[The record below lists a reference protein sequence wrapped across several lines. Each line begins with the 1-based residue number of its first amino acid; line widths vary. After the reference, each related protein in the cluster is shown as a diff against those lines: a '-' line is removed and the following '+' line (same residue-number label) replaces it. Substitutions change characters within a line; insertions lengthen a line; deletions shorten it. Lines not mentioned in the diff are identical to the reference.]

1 MPLNVS
7 PDAEWLEPDGLGGFA
22 SGTINGVRTRRYHA
36 LLLCA
41 LTPPSDR
48 FVFVN
53 GYEAWIGTPA
63 GTFPLSSHCYA
74 PDVVHPDGASRLV
87 GFELQPWPQ
96 WRFDLEDGTAI
107 EQELFVR
114 HGAPL
119 VALSWRLRGPR
130 ESVRLFLRP
139 LLSGRDYHHLHHEN
153 ASFRFDAQ
161 QLGHAIRWHP
171 YESLP
176 GVLACTNGEYVHQ
189 PEWYRRFVYRADQER
204 GLDGT
209 EDLASPGILQFD
221 LSRGEAVLL
230 LTVGDHPDA
239 LLDDPVATLRKLRA
253 AERKRRQSFPTPLHR
268 SADAYLVQRGR
279 KGQGQTIIAGYPWFT
294 DWGRDTFIALRGLCL
309 ATGQLEGARK
319 ILLSWANTV
328 SEGMLPNRF
337 PDGGAS
343 PEYNSVDAS
352 LWFIITAYEFLEIRK
367 TQPRKLAARDVRLL
381 QTSIDAILSHY
392 AKGTRYG
399 IHMDTDGL
407 LAAGE
412 PGFAITWMDA
422 RVDGQAVTPRIGKPV
437 EVQAL
442 WLNALRIGGKFS
454 EQWQKLW
461 SPAREAFLGRFWNK
475 AAGCLYDV
483 VDVNHQPGI
492 CDAAFRPNQVFAVG
506 GLPFPVL
513 EGNRARRLID
523 AVESALWTPLGL
535 RSLSPEETG
544 YVSHYGGDERQRDRA
559 YHQGT
564 VWPWLMGPFVE
575 AWVRVRGSTVK
586 AKTEARRRFL
596 PPLEAHL
603 KEAGL
608 GHISELADAEGA
620 ITTRPP
626 QARQD
631 APFSQQPRGC
641 PFQAWSLGEF
651 LRLSLV
657 VLDDK
662 SSSITPSLPGSI
674 FTPSR
679 PEPAKTGSSA
689 RGTEPFPLAPTHPE
703 PAGTGSFAQGTAAL
717 PVTPARPA
725 AVDPLQFGAMGAP
738 TAALPV
744 GRPSFLRKRRP

>member
-1 MPLNVS
+1 LPLNVS
-7 PDAEWLEPDGLGGFA
+7 LDAEWLEPNGLGGFA
-22 SGTINGVRTRRYHA
+22 SGTVAGIRTRRYHA

-53 GYEAWIGTPA
+53 GYEAWVQTPA
-63 GTFPLSSHCYA
+63 GTFPLSSQCYA
-74 PDVVHPDGASRLV
+74 PDIIHPDGASRLA
-87 GFELQPWPQ
+87 GFELQPWPR
-96 WRFDLEDGTAI
+96 WRYDLEDGTAI
-107 EQELFVR
+107 EQEFFVR

-119 VALSWRLRGPR
+119 TALSWRLLRPR
-130 ESVRLFLRP
+130 ESARLFLRL

-153 ASFRFDAQ
+153 SAFRFDAHQ
-161 QLGHAIRWHP
+161 SGRGIVWRP

-176 GVLACTNGEYVHQ
+176 GIVACTNGEYVHQ
-189 PEWYRRFVYRADQER
+189 PEWYRSFRYRADQAR
-204 GLDGT
+204 GLNCT
-209 EDLASPGILQFD
+209 EDLASPGVLQFD
-221 LSRGEAVLL
+221 LSSGEAVLL
-230 LTVGDHPDA
+230 LTLGDHPDGSMT
-239 LLDDPVATLRKLRA
+239 DPAATLRKLRV
-253 AERKRRQSFPTPLHR
+253 AEHKRRQEFPTPLHR

-279 KGQGQTIIAGYPWFT
+279 TGQTIIAGYPWFT

-309 ATGQLEGARK
+309 ATGQLEEARK
-319 ILLSWANTV
+319 ILLAWAKAV

-352 LWFIITAYEFLEIRK
+352 LWFIIAAHEFLEIRK
-367 TQPRKLAARDVRLL
+367 TQSRELAGRDVRLL
-381 QTSIDAILSHY
+381 QTSIDAILTHY

-412 PGFAITWMDA
+412 AGFAVTWMDA
-422 RVDGQAVTPRIGKPV
+422 RVDGQPVTPRIGKPV

-442 WLNALRIGGKFS
+442 WLNALRIGGQFS
-454 EQWQKLW
+454 EQWQRLW
-461 SPAREAFLGRFWNK
+461 APACETFLGRFWNE

-483 VDVNHQPGI
+483 VDVDHQPGTS
-492 CDAAFRPNQVFAVG
+492 DAAFRPNQIFAVG
-506 GLPFPVL
+506 GLPFTVL
-513 EGNRARRLID
+513 GGHRARRLVD

-535 RSLSPEETG
+535 RSLSPKEPG
-544 YVSHYGGDERQRDRA
+544 YVSHYEGDERQRDRA

-564 VWPWLMGPFVE
+564 VWPWLLGPFVE
-575 AWVRVRGSTVK
+575 AWVRVRGGTPE
-586 AKTEARRRFL
+586 AKSDARLRFL

-608 GHISELADAEGA
+608 GHISELADAECT

-657 VLDDK
+657 VLGD
-662 SSSITPSLPGSI
+662 
-674 FTPSR
+674 
-679 PEPAKTGSSA
+679 EPK
-689 RGTEPFPLAPTHPE
+689 
-703 PAGTGSFAQGTAAL
+703 
-717 PVTPARPA
+717 
-725 AVDPLQFGAMGAP
+725 
-738 TAALPV
+738 
-744 GRPSFLRKRRP
+744 KRRP